1 MLSKKPKP
9 APVYS
14 EPLMQ
19 PDPLF
24 RSKVFNQSNGSQN
37 GKKPQPEGKIGE
49 LIVYLNLGN

>member
-1 MLSKKPKP
+1 MLSKKPVP

-24 RSKVFNQSNGSQN
+24 RNKVFNQTNGSQN

-49 LIVYLNLGN
+49 FKENFI

>member
-1 MLSKKPKP
+1 MLSKKPIP

-24 RSKVFNQSNGSQN
+24 RNKVFNQTNGSQN
-37 GKKPQPEGKIGE
+37 GKKQPEGKIGE
-49 LIVYLNLGN
+49 FKNNFI